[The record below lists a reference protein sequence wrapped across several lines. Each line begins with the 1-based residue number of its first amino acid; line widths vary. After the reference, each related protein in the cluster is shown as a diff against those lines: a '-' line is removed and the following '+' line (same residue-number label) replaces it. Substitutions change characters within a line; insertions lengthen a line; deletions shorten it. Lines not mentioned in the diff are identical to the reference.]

1 MSTNNVSKQRS
12 RVVKRV
18 IPKIAEARN
27 TTPKALL
34 EHLYAKHG
42 NQIGIAQELGV
53 SQGTVSLE
61 MLRQGL
67 FK

>member
-1 MSTNNVSKQRS
+1 MSTHNVTKQRS

-18 IPKIAEARN
+18 IPKIAESRN
-27 TTPKALL
+27 TTAKELL
-34 EHLYAKHG
+34 QALYAKHG
-42 NQIGIAQELGV
+42 NQVGIAQELGV